1 MEALK
6 IQNLVKK
13 YWDFEVLKWIDTC
26 IEDWDF
32 FSLLWVNWA
41 WKTTIIGIITDLV
54 KKTSWKVSVFWVDID
69 EDINKAKSMI
79 WVVPQEFNMDFFVPV
94 IDVVVTQAW
103 YYWIPRKEAISRA
116 EKILKELDLYDKKDT
131 PIRSLSWGMKRRVM
145 IARALVHEP
154 KLLILDEPT
163 AWVDINL
170 RKSMWEYLV
179 SLNKKWTTI
188 LLTTHYL
195 EEVEA
200 LCNRIAVINKW
211 EILMQWTKDEI
222 FSHFEDNKFEI
233 TLWQKLD
240 SFDDLNAFS
249 PKINWDK
256 LEITLPKKN
265 KLNDIFD
272 ILSKSWIEIKNVEN
286 KTNEL
291 EEIFANLSK

>member
-6 IQNLVKK
+6 IENLVKK
-13 YWDFEVLKWIDTC
+13 YWDLRVLKWIDTC

-32 FSLLWVNWA
+32 FSLLWVNGA

-54 KKTSWKVSVFWVDID
+54 KKTSWKVSVFWIDID
-69 EDINKAKSMI
+69 DDINKAKSMI
-79 WVVPQEFNMDFFVPV
+79 WVVPQEFNMDFFVSV

-103 YYWIPRKEAISRA
+103 YYWIPREEAISRA
-116 EKILKELDLYDKKDT
+116 EKILKELDLYDKKDSQ
-131 PIRSLSWGMKRRVM
+131 IRSLSWGMKRRVM
-145 IARALVHEP
+145 IARALVHKP

-179 SLNKKWTTI
+179 WLNKKWTTI

-222 FSHFEDNKFEI
+222 FSNFEDNKFEI
-233 TLWQKLD
+233 TLWNKIKEIQWLD
-240 SFDDLNAFS
+240 AFS
-249 PKINWDK
+249 PEFYGNK
-256 LEITLPKKN
+256 LIVTLPKKG

-272 ILSKSWIEIKNVEN
+272 VLSSDWIEIKNVEN

-291 EEIFANLSK
+291 EEIFTNLSK